1 MPEVDDG
8 SIGGFNRPELRGLRK
23 QARRGTLT
31 NRERRRLNYLTN
43 EARGRRRS
51 GLLGGLGGAAA
62 ALGAAALIKG
72 GGAKGLMDSI
82 KGRMDSLK
90 EVLETRKEE
99 RDIAKEQKPSRED
112 RNIEMLE
119 GKPATEIERDQGE
132 RPALRGVDENDAAM
146 RQLME
151 ERDLEE
157 SDRLTDEEQLQEAT
171 READKISAIDEAKA
185 AGTFKRV
192 GPPRG
197 GSTPE
202 EEFAPGTS
210 TEDMLEALQNV
221 ETPEERQRIL
231 DAMGAVTGLSG
242 EEEQKQ
248 QMILEEALQKGR
260 GTPSGPL
267 QGGVPSG
274 QGEEVEVP
282 MSTRDMLT
290 QLKQGVDPELL
301 GAVRGGGGESLLSK
315 VDPEGLVQGEEGAE
329 GALRL
334 LQTINKRRA
343 DFGLPPATKLTRELL
358 DSPTGTIERL
368 NPPQAGPIRSGRM
381 DAGGMVKRMMAR
393 YN

>member
-1 MPEVDDG
+1 
-8 SIGGFNRPELRGLRK
+8 
-23 QARRGTLT
+23 
-31 NRERRRLNYLTN
+31 
-43 EARGRRRS
+43 
-51 GLLGGLGGAAA
+51 
-62 ALGAAALIKG
+62 
-72 GGAKGLMDSI
+72 MDSI
-82 KGRMDSLK
+82 KDRMDSLK
-90 EVLETRKEE
+90 EALETRKEE

-132 RPALRGVDENDAAM
+132 RPALRGIDENDAAM

-151 ERDLEE
+151 ERD
-157 SDRLTDEEQLQEAT
+157 
-171 READKISAIDEAKA
+171 EADRISAIEEAKA

-231 DAMGAVTGLSG
+231 DKMGAVTGLSG

-274 QGEEVEVP
+274 QGEEVDVP

-290 QLKQGVDPELL
+290 QLRQGVDPELL

-329 GALRL
+329 GALKL
-334 LQTINKRRA
+334 LQTINRRRA
-343 DFGLPPATKLTRELL
+343 DFGLPPATQLTRELL

-368 NPPQAGPIRSGRM
+368 NPRQAGPIRSGRM
-381 DAGGMVKRMMAR
+381 DAGGMVKRMMER